1 MWVTII
7 IIEQISVKKPKNLL
21 KHIPWNYLNLRTE
34 TIHENNIAISMNSS
48 DNSYKMQSEE
58 FYGPKLGLGIHFLT
72 WNLWYLHIPQT
83 VVRSMEMALGK
94 KIEKKKEK
102 KCLLFLN
109 GFYSKFKMYLHF
121 SVAGACGLTHKA
133 ARE

>member
-1 MWVTII
+1 MWVTIF

-21 KHIPWNYLNLRTE
+21 KHIPWNYFNLRTE
-34 TIHENNIAISMNSS
+34 TIHDDNNIAISMNSS

-83 VVRSMEMALGK
+83 M
-94 KIEKKKEK
+94 
-102 KCLLFLN
+102 
-109 GFYSKFKMYLHF
+109 
-121 SVAGACGLTHKA
+121 
-133 ARE
+133 